1 MSLQFTHKK
10 GDTFEE
16 VPFQVKINNIV
27 VNLTGATIKMQLRK
41 TYEDT
46 EAALSLTSAGSAG
59 ITLSNAANG
68 EFKIN
73 KQIIDIPVYNYLYD
87 IQITFSDGTVKS
99 SWIYGSFNI
108 TNEVTR

>member
-1 MSLQFTHKK
+1 MTQLTLFDGIQNQEFLEYHKTNPHLYEAFKSVAFDAMNLGFQRYGAK
-10 GDTFEE
+10 GIFEIIRWKRAE
-16 VPFQVKINNIV
+16 S
-27 VNLTGATIKMQLRK
+27 G
-41 TYEDT
+41 D
-46 EAALSLTSAGSAG
+46 
-59 ITLSNAANG
+59 G